1 MPSPIAHAVS
11 GYVLSELFPVKS
23 RPLNRGKRY
32 HWESFTAVFIAIAAD
47 FDFVPQLLTGE
58 RFHRGLTHTLIF
70 AVGLSLIIG
79 LLGRRFGR
87 FSAKKLMGWTL
98 ILYGSH
104 LLLDIFTA
112 GGLGV
117 QIFSPF
123 SEVYIQSSLPLFP
136 PVHHSRGLFDLSHLI
151 FVGWELGYSAIIL
164 AGLWFWKQT
173 RSQKFVE

>member
-11 GYVLSELFPVKS
+11 GYVLSELFSLKS
-23 RPLNRGKRY
+23 NIRNQEKRY
-32 HWESFTAVFIAIAAD
+32 HWHSFTAVFIAIAAD
-47 FDFVPQLLTGE
+47 FDFLPQLLTGE

-79 LLGRRFGR
+79 LLGRWLGK
-87 FSAKKLMGWTL
+87 FSVQKLMGWTL

-117 QIFSPF
+117 QLLSPF

-136 PVHHSRGLFDLSHLI
+136 PVHHSRGLFDLRHLI
-151 FVGWELGYSAIIL
+151 FVAWELGYSAIIL
-164 AGLWFWKQT
+164 TGLWFWKQT
-173 RSQKFVE
+173 QSQKFVE